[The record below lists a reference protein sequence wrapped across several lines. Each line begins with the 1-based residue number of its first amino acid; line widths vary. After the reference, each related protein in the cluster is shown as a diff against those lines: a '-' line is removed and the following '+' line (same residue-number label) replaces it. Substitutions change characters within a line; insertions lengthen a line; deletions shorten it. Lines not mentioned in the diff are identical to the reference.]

1 MAKYTSGRV
10 KKFPQSGITSDR
22 YEFLGLEQAEPDL
35 GNPVVG
41 VASTGAKPHPSL
53 FDGNHYSLI
62 STTDEIGSRY
72 WAEPADLYNVK
83 ISSDTTTNQNWYVAI
98 SSVTSGSQPGVFV
111 SPDKFQIN
119 PFTGGAYIS
128 GSLGIGNVN
137 PGEKLQV
144 DGNIRV
150 GNSIFENYIAF
161 RGTNADNQT
170 PYTHTFIGER
180 MYDYNERS
188 ELYERSE
195 LLLFKGNDVP
205 DANGPD
211 RIRLAA
217 GEFRFDTINTDT
229 SGTFEQ
235 VATSPNVT
243 NKMILTGNGNLGIGT
258 TTPSDPLDV
267 NGNIRLRSGLKDYYG
282 TVGVAGSILSS
293 TGVGVSWVSPYSVSV
308 VDDTSTNATYY
319 VGYSTVT
326 SGVTTSFGISS
337 TKLQFNPSTGTL
349 TATIFNSLSDEYLKE
364 NIKTIKN
371 PIEKISAINGV
382 SFNWMK
388 NGSPSI
394 GLIAQEV
401 EKVFPELVDGKEFKS
416 INYDG
421 LVGVL
426 VECIKDLQAQIN
438 SLKNP

>member
-1 MAKYTSGRV
+1 
-10 KKFPQSGITSDR
+10 
-22 YEFLGLEQAEPDL
+22 
-35 GNPVVG
+35 
-41 VASTGAKPHPSL
+41 
-53 FDGNHYSLI
+53 
-62 STTDEIGSRY
+62 
-72 WAEPADLYNVK
+72 
-83 ISSDTTTNQNWYVAI
+83 
-98 SSVTSGSQPGVFV
+98 
-111 SPDKFQIN
+111 
-119 PFTGGAYIS
+119 
-128 GSLGIGNVN
+128 
-137 PGEKLQV
+137 
-144 DGNIRV
+144 
-150 GNSIFENYIAF
+150 
-161 RGTNADNQT
+161 
-170 PYTHTFIGER
+170 
-180 MYDYNERS
+180 
-188 ELYERSE
+188 
-195 LLLFKGNDVP
+195 
-205 DANGPD
+205 
-211 RIRLAA
+211 
-217 GEFRFDTINTDT
+217 
-229 SGTFEQ
+229 
-235 VATSPNVT
+235 
-243 NKMILTGNGNLGIGT
+243 MILTGNGNLGIGT